1 MGLRIKFNL
10 VMLSVFAAALL
21 VAGWVARGTLHHNAE
36 AEVLRQ
42 AGLIM
47 ETAAAVRSYNST
59 HITPHLEPVRDG
71 KFVPQTVPSFA
82 VGEIYQTIQKKYPG
96 YVYRDATL
104 NPTNP
109 RDRALDWEASL
120 VNQFRAHDD
129 LKELAG
135 RSDDVLEPML
145 YLARPIRI
153 QDPKCLSCHTSPEA
167 APAGLVGSYGLVGGF
182 GWTLNEVVGA
192 QVVTVPTRIPYEHAT
207 QALNTFLLT
216 MAGTFTA
223 ILLLLNLML
232 DLLVV
237 RPLRLLADQVE
248 RISRGAQDIPEFSE
262 QGSDELT
269 TVRKAVNRL
278 HRSLKIAMDMVG
290 KRQP

>member
-10 VMLSVFAAALL
+10 VMLFVFAAALL
-21 VAGWVARGTLHHNAE
+21 VAGWVARSTLYRNAE
-36 AEVLRQ
+36 DEVLRQ

-47 ETAAAVRSYNST
+47 ESAAAVRSYTST
-59 HITPHLEPVRDG
+59 HITPHLESVRDG

-82 VGEIYQTIQKKYPG
+82 VAEIYQTIQKKYPG
-96 YVYRDATL
+96 YIYRDATL

-109 RDRALDWEASL
+109 RDRAQDWEASL
-120 VNQFRAHDD
+120 VNQFRARDD
-129 LKELAG
+129 LQELAG
-135 RSDDVLEPML
+135 RSDDLAEPVL

-153 QDPKCLSCHTSPEA
+153 QDAKCLACHTSPEM

-192 QVVTVPTRIPYEHAT
+192 QVVTVPTRVPYAHAT
-207 QALNTFLLT
+207 QALNTFLVT
-216 MAGTFTA
+216 MAGTFA
-223 ILLLLNLML
+223 VILLLLNLML

-248 RISRGAQDIPEFSE
+248 RISQGVQDIPEFSE